1 MHRHP
6 SPHQPWSQPLER
18 QREDVVTEGPRDDPR
33 LPGKESDTHRREDLP
48 PHFGMLDVEKP
59 LRKTDHSGWLINR

>member
-1 MHRHP
+1 M
-6 SPHQPWSQPLER
+6 
-18 QREDVVTEGPRDDPR
+18 VTEGPRDDPR